1 MKEKVIIYQVLPR
14 LFGNQNT
21 TCKENGTIE
30 ENGCGKLNNFSDEV
44 LARIHD
50 MGFTHIWYTGV
61 IRHATQTNYSSYGIP
76 AQHAEVVKGK
86 AGSPYA
92 ITDYYDIDPDL
103 AVNVSMRMKEWEQL
117 IERTHKAGMK
127 VIMDFVPNHVAR
139 EYHSICKPTGVRDLG
154 EDDDPNMHFSTRNN
168 FYYAWGDLDLNEI
181 RHSKPEF
188 KAFSAKDAKIYE
200 PYTESPARATGNDRF
215 DNRPGCND
223 WYETVKL
230 NYRTPARTA
239 MKRKRRGRL
248 TQAAMPLIPT
258 REAWLLCMASAP
270 KTAIP

>member
-1 MKEKVIIYQVLPR
+1 
-14 LFGNQNT
+14 
-21 TCKENGTIE
+21 
-30 ENGCGKLNNFSDEV
+30 
-44 LARIHD
+44 

-76 AQHAEVVKGK
+76 TQHAEVVKGK

-181 RHSKPEF
+181 RQSNQSSRLSLRKMP
-188 KAFSAKDAKIYE
+188 
-200 PYTESPARATGNDRF
+200 RF
-215 DNRPGCND
+215 MN
-223 WYETVKL
+223 
-230 NYRTPARTA
+230 
-239 MKRKRRGRL
+239 
-248 TQAAMPLIPT
+248 LIPRAQPELQET
-258 REAWLLCMASAP
+258 TGLITILAVTTGMRP
-270 KTAIP
+270 